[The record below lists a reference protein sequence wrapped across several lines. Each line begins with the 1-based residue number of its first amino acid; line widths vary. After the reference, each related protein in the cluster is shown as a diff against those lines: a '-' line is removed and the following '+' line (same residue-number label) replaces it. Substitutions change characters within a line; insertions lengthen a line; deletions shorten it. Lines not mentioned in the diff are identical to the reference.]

1 MVVGSEVGDDIM
13 RDKGDVP
20 SRNKHLKPSNV
31 FKDYGW
37 FLTCDDKHVF
47 LKIYKY
53 FLDVRRFIMSMQ
65 RIMLDKNILNEVL
78 DSIMMK
84 NIK

>member
-13 RDKGDVP
+13 RDEGVVS

-37 FLTCDDKHVF
+37 FIIGDEKHVF
-47 LKIYKY
+47 YED
-53 FLDVRRFIMSMQ
+53 F
-65 RIMLDKNILNEVL
+65 
-78 DSIMMK
+78 
-84 NIK
+84 